1 VLARHTGHASTVGE
15 PDPPH
20 RRFVQPLCPTPLLS
34 PLNTDVS
41 HSESCVHMV
50 RRCGILAGMPVS
62 TGLFARPVALV
73 ERRHVDLM
81 RVSGCQ
87 CCCPLRMR

>member
-1 VLARHTGHASTVGE
+1 
-15 PDPPH
+15 
-20 RRFVQPLCPTPLLS
+20 
-34 PLNTDVS
+34 
-41 HSESCVHMV
+41 MV